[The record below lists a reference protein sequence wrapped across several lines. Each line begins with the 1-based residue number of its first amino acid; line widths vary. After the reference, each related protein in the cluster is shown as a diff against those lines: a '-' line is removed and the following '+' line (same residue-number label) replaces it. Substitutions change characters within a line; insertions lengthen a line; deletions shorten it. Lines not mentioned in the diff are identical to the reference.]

1 MSVWRTSKWLSSGRK
16 LLSSS
21 VAVFLLVGQGQAMA
35 TSSPQPKSTPV
46 LAAGS
51 ELVELMEVEPKLPPL
66 GRPSEFLP
74 EVNIIPEVPPVE
86 TTAPQEQPTRIVLSL
101 SDRRVYLYDGDQVK
115 ASYPVAVG
123 KPGWETPTGEFA
135 VLDKALNPVW
145 ENPWTGEVIQ
155 PGPDSPLGPAI
166 IVFELSEEGMYAF
179 HGTSNEELIGQAV
192 SHGCVR
198 MRNEDILAM
207 YEQVNLRTPV
217 EVIP

>member
-1 MSVWRTSKWLSSGRK
+1 MSAWRTSKWLSSSWK

-21 VAVFLLVGQGQAMA
+21 TAVLLLAGQGQAMA
-35 TSSPQPKSTPV
+35 TSSLQPKSTSV
-46 LAAGS
+46 VATNS
-51 ELVELMEVEPKLPPL
+51 ELIELMEREPKLPPL
-66 GRPSEFLP
+66 GQPSEFLP
-74 EVNIIPEVPPVE
+74 EGQIVPEVPPAE
-86 TTAPQEQPTRIVLSL
+86 TAAPQEQQTRIVLSL
-101 SDRRVYLYDGDQVK
+101 SDRRVYLYDGDKVK

-123 KPGWETPTGEFA
+123 KPGWETPMGEFA
-135 VLDKALNPVW
+135 VLDKALDPVW
-145 ENPWTGEVIQ
+145 ENPWTGEIIQ

-198 MRNEDILAM
+198 MRNEDIMAM
-207 YEQVNLRTPV
+207 YELVPLRTAV

>member
-1 MSVWRTSKWLSSGRK
+1 MSVWRTSKWLSSGWK

-21 VAVFLLVGQGQAMA
+21 AAVFLLAGQGQAMA
-35 TSSPQPKSTPV
+35 TSSLQPKSAPV
-46 LAAGS
+46 VATKL
-51 ELVELMEVEPKLPPL
+51 ELVELMEGEPTIPPL
-66 GRPSEFLP
+66 GQPSEFLP
-74 EVNIIPEVPPVE
+74 EGNIIPEVPPAE
-86 TTAPQEQPTRIVLSL
+86 TIAPQEQQTRIVLSL
-101 SDRRVYLYDGDQVK
+101 GDRRVYLYDGDKVK

-123 KPGWETPTGEFA
+123 KPGWETPTGEFS

-166 IVFELSEEGMYAF
+166 IVFQLNEEGMYAF

-207 YEQVNLRTPV
+207 YEQVDLRTPV
-217 EVIP
+217 EVVP

>member
-1 MSVWRTSKWLSSGRK
+1 MSAWRMSQWLSSSWKR
-16 LLSSS
+16 LSSGA
-21 VAVFLLVGQGQAMA
+21 AVFLLAGQGVAMA
-35 TSSPQPKSTPV
+35 TSVPQAQSAPS
-46 LAAGS
+46 LATGS
-51 ELVELMEVEPKLPPL
+51 QLMQLMETQPSLPPL
-66 GRPSEFLP
+66 GQPSEFLP
-74 EVNIIPEVPPVE
+74 EGNIVPQTPPGQMN
-86 TTAPQEQPTRIVLSL
+86 APQAQHTRIVLSL
-101 SDRRVYLYDGDQVK
+101 ADRRVYLYHGEQVK

-123 KPGWETPTGEFA
+123 KPGWETPTGAFL

-166 IVFELSEEGMYAF
+166 IVFEQNEEGMYAF

-207 YEQVNLRTPV
+207 YEQVDVRTPV

>member
-1 MSVWRTSKWLSSGRK
+1 MSAWHTNQWLSSGWK

-21 VAVFLLVGQGQAMA
+21 AAIFVLAGQGQAMA
-35 TSSPQPKSTPV
+35 AGSLESRAVTV
-46 LAAGS
+46 LATDSG
-51 ELVELMEVEPKLPPL
+51 LVDLIEQDPTLPPL
-66 GRPSEFLP
+66 GQPSEFLP
-74 EVNIIPEVPPVE
+74 EGKIEPEPVPVE
-86 TTAPQEQPTRIVLSL
+86 MTAPQDQPTRILLSL
-101 SDRRVYLYDGDQVK
+101 NDRRVYLYEGDKVK

-123 KPGWETPTGEFA
+123 KPGWETPTGQFS
-135 VLDKALNPVW
+135 VVDKALDPVW

-166 IVFELSEEGMYAF
+166 IVFKLDSDGMYAF

-207 YEQVNLRTPV
+207 YEQVDIRTPV

>member
-1 MSVWRTSKWLSSGRK
+1 MSAWHTNQWLSSGWK

-21 VAVFLLVGQGQAMA
+21 AAVFVLVGQGQAMA
-35 TSSPQPKSTPV
+35 AGSLESRSVTV
-46 LAAGS
+46 LATDSG
-51 ELVELMEVEPKLPPL
+51 LVDLIEQEPTLPPL
-66 GRPSEFLP
+66 GQPSEFLP
-74 EVNIIPEVPPVE
+74 EGKIEPEPAPIE
-86 TTAPQEQPTRIVLSL
+86 MTAPQDQPTRILLSL
-101 SDRRVYLYDGDQVK
+101 NDRRVYLYEGDKVK

-123 KPGWETPTGEFA
+123 KPGWETPTGEFS
-135 VLDKALNPVW
+135 VVDKALDPVW

-166 IVFELSEEGMYAF
+166 IVFKLDSEGMYAF

-207 YEQVNLRTPV
+207 YEQVDIRTPV
-217 EVIP
+217 EVVP

>member
-1 MSVWRTSKWLSSGRK
+1 MSVWRTSKWLSSGWK

-21 VAVFLLVGQGQAMA
+21 AAVFLLAGQGQAMA
-35 TSSPQPKSTPV
+35 TSSLQPKSTPV
-46 LAAGS
+46 VATNS
-51 ELVELMEVEPKLPPL
+51 ELMELMEREPKLPPL
-66 GRPSEFLP
+66 GQPSEFLP
-74 EVNIIPEVPPVE
+74 EGQMVPEVPPAE
-86 TTAPQEQPTRIVLSL
+86 MAAPQEQQARIVLSL
-101 SDRRVYLYDGDQVK
+101 GDRRVYLYDGDKVK

-123 KPGWETPTGEFA
+123 KPGWETPMGEFT
-135 VLDKALNPVW
+135 VLDKALDPVW

-166 IVFELSEEGMYAF
+166 IVFQLDEEGMYAF
-179 HGTSNEELIGQAV
+179 HGTSNEDLIGQAV

-207 YEQVNLRTPV
+207 YEQVDIRTLV

>member
-1 MSVWRTSKWLSSGRK
+1 MSVWRTSKWLSSGWK
-16 LLSSS
+16 LLSASA
-21 VAVFLLVGQGQAMA
+21 AVFLLAGQGQAMA
-35 TSSPQPKSTPV
+35 TSSPQAKSIPV
-46 LAAGS
+46 VATNS
-51 ELVELMEVEPKLPPL
+51 ELMELMEGEPTLPPL
-66 GRPSEFLP
+66 GQPSEFLP
-74 EVNIIPEVPPVE
+74 EGKIIPEVPQAE
-86 TTAPQEQPTRIVLSL
+86 TIAPQETQTRIVLSL
-101 SDRRVYLYDGDQVK
+101 SDRRVYLYDGDKVQ

-123 KPGWETPTGEFA
+123 KPGWETPTGEFS

-145 ENPWTGEVIQ
+145 ENPWTGETIQ

-166 IVFELSEEGMYAF
+166 IVFQLDEEGMYAF

-207 YEQVNLRTPV
+207 YEQVDLRTPV